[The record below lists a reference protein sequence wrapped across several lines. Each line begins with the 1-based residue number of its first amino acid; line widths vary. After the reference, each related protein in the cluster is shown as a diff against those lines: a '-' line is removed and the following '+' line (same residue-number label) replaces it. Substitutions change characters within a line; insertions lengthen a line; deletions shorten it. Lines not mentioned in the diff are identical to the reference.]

1 MTDQETSRLTEA
13 QRICDALREPNAE
26 HVDRSGQV
34 PRENLE
40 ALAAAGLADGTFGGD
55 AFRRGLVEALC
66 GACGTTYFV
75 LIQHLGSCGQIAGS
89 ANPSLRERFMAEM
102 ITGKHYVGVGFGHLR
117 RPQPML
123 RATPITGGWLLNG
136 VAPWVTGWPT
146 LSATIYGAHLPDGRH
161 IYLYAPAIES
171 EHQRVSAPLPLC
183 AMGATETVETTLTDL
198 FVPESDWVRDSSPEQ
213 LAASDTANLC
223 NNVAPMFGV
232 TRGSIRLLRQLAQKK
247 PFPVLSQAA
256 DALEAEMK
264 TCRECCFT
272 LSDGDKS
279 LPDWRVRALH
289 ARAWAI
295 ELGVR
300 AAHTGVA
307 AASGGANS
315 LDHPAQRRMREA
327 MFYTLFQQTSEILQG
342 TVAHL
347 ARIPVSS

>member
-1 MTDQETSRLTEA
+1 MTEQETSRLSEA
-13 QRICDALREPNAE
+13 RRICDTLLEPNAE
-26 HVDRSGQV
+26 RVDRSGQV

-40 ALAAAGLADGTFGGD
+40 ALAAAGLADGTFGSD
-55 AFRRGLVEALC
+55 AFRRAFVELLC
-66 GACGTTYFV
+66 AACGTTYFI
-75 LIQHLGSCGQIAGS
+75 LTQHLGSCGQIAS
-89 ANPSLRERFMAEM
+89 SSNTALRERFLAEM

-123 RATPITGGWLLNG
+123 RATPVPGGWLLSG

-161 IYLYAPAIES
+161 IYLYVPAREDK
-171 EHQRVSAPLPLC
+171 HQQVSTPLPLC
-183 AMGATETVETTLTDL
+183 AMGATETVEATLTDL
-198 FVPESDWVRDSSPEQ
+198 FVPTSDWVRDGSPEQ

-223 NNVAPMFGV
+223 SNVAPMLGV
-232 TRGSIRLLRQLAQKK
+232 TRGSIALLRQLATKK

-256 DALEAEMK
+256 DALQTELEQ
-264 TCRECCFT
+264 CRERCFT
-272 LSDGDKS
+272 LSGSDKS
-279 LPDWRVRALH
+279 APEWREHALQ
-289 ARAWAI
+289 ARSWAI

-342 TVAHL
+342 TVTRL
-347 ARIPVSS
+347 ARLP

>member
-1 MTDQETSRLTEA
+1 MTDKETSRLAEA
-13 QRICDALREPNAE
+13 QRICDTLLEPNAE

-34 PRENLE
+34 PRENLQ
-40 ALAAAGLADGTFGGD
+40 ALAAAGLTDGIFGGD

-89 ANPSLRERFMAEM
+89 TNPSLRERFLDKM
-102 ITGKHYVGVGFGHLR
+102 ITGGHYVGVGFGHLR

-123 RATPITGGWLLNG
+123 RATPVSGGWLLNG
-136 VAPWVTGWPT
+136 VAPWVTGWPV

-161 IYLYAPAIES
+161 IYLYVPAREDA
-171 EHQRVSAPLPLC
+171 HQSVSLPLPLC
-183 AMGATETVETTLTDL
+183 AMNATETVEATLTDL

-232 TRGSIRLLRQLAQKK
+232 AQGSIRMLRQLATKK

-256 DALEAEMK
+256 DALESEVAQ
-264 TCRECCFT
+264 CRERCFT

-279 LPDWRVRALH
+279 APEWREQALS

-342 TVAHL
+342 TVARL
-347 ARIPVSS
+347 TRLDQV

>member
-1 MTDQETSRLTEA
+1 MTDQEHVRLAEA
-13 QRICDALREPNAE
+13 QRICEEQLEPNAE
-26 HVDRSGQV
+26 RVDRSGQV

-55 AFRRGLVEALC
+55 AFRRAFVELLC
-66 GACGTTYFV
+66 AACGTTYFV
-75 LIQHLGSCGQIAGS
+75 ITQHLGSCGQIAGS
-89 ANPSLRERFMAEM
+89 ANTTLRERFLAEM
-102 ITGKHYVGVGFGHLR
+102 VAGKHYVGVGFGHLR

-123 RATPITGGWLLNG
+123 RATPVPGGWILNG
-136 VAPWVTGWPT
+136 VAPWVTGWPA
-146 LSATIYGAHLPDGRH
+146 LSATIYGAHLPDGSH
-161 IYLYAPAIES
+161 IYLYAPAVES
-171 EHQRVSAPLPLC
+171 DQQRVSAPLPLC
-183 AMGATETVETTLTDL
+183 AMGATETVEATLTDL

-232 TRGSIRLLRQLAQKK
+232 TQGSIRMLRQLATKK

-256 DALEAEMK
+256 DALESEL
-264 TCRECCFT
+264 TQCRQTCFT
-272 LSDGDKS
+272 LGDGDKS
-279 LPDWRVRALH
+279 AAAWREQALE

-342 TVAHL
+342 TVARL
-347 ARIPVSS
+347 ARLP

>member
-1 MTDQETSRLTEA
+1 MTEQELARLAEA
-13 QRICDALREPNAE
+13 QRICDDLLEPNAE
-26 HVDRSGQV
+26 RVDQSGLV

-40 ALAAAGLADGTFGGD
+40 SLAAAGLADGTFGGD

-75 LIQHLGSCGQIAGS
+75 LIQHLGSCGQLANS
-89 ANPSLRERFMAEM
+89 ANPSLRERFLAEM

-123 RATPITGGWLLNG
+123 RATPVDGGWLLNG
-136 VAPWVTGWPT
+136 TAPWVTGWPV
-146 LSATIYGAHLPDGRH
+146 LSATIYGAHLPDDKH
-161 IYLYAPAIES
+161 IYLYVPATLS
-171 EHQRVSAPLPLC
+171 AHQRVSAPLPLC
-183 AMGATETVETTLTDL
+183 AMNATETVEATLTDL

-232 TRGSIRLLRQLAQKK
+232 TQGSIRLLRQLATKK
-247 PFPVLSQAA
+247 PFPVLAQAA
-256 DALEAEMK
+256 DALESELAQ
-264 TCRECCFT
+264 CRERCFT
-272 LSDGDKS
+272 LADGDRS
-279 LPDWRVRALH
+279 ALDWREQALQ

-342 TVAHL
+342 TVARL
-347 ARIPVSS
+347 ARLGSD